1 MQQNIFLKQ
10 PQLKSVFNLILTDY
24 LCVCGCEIP
33 TSYFDIAKGVIKMW
47 SQGVIMWG
55 SFLWANTHIYNLTNA
70 QTHCQG

>member
-10 PQLKSVFNLILTDY
+10 PQLKSVFNFIWTDY
-24 LCVCGCEIP
+24 LCVCEVP
-33 TSYFDIAKGVIKMW
+33 TSYFDIAKGVIK
-47 SQGVIMWG
+47 MWG